1 MAGIEKEC
9 YSLYM
14 QYTPVQTMCPQCRS
28 VMSSDAAA
36 CPGCG
41 YVSSGVRSSRRSMIG
56 SLTVVVGVTGLLL
69 VVVLLGATGVFIV
82 LNAHLT
88 GTGAY
93 RNSLII
99 AQSSPEVQ
107 RVLGHNI
114 RAEWPARGYSLPSH
128 SSEFAQWSVKL
139 RGSLGQG

>member
-1 MAGIEKEC
+1 
-9 YSLYM
+9 
-14 QYTPVQTMCPQCRS
+14 
-28 VMSSDAAA
+28 
-36 CPGCG
+36 
-41 YVSSGVRSSRRSMIG
+41 MIG
-56 SLTVVVGVTGLLL
+56 SLTVVFGVSGLLL

-93 RNSLII
+93 RNSLVI

-114 RAEWPARGYSLPSH
+114 QAEWPARGYSLPSH
-128 SSEFAQWSVKL
+128 GSEFAQWSVKL
-139 RGSLGQG
+139 RGSLG